1 MVGVKFKGRNTKG
14 RTVGQ
19 LPATAKS
26 RQLGTYFCCDF
37 RANTAY
43 SRSKRVYNC
52 KCSNSKHLCIRAD
65 GTVSRN
71 PTTLNCRVCKGD
83 GSQHE
88 QKVYKLLD
96 NCQEVHK
103 YATEVHAVQ
112 GTTDFGGLQLNMGRH
127 RWDILIMQPAQILI
141 AVQGEQHN
149 SNPDTRENSI
159 SSNLAE
165 ILARDEALAAGAME
179 QGFHVVWLC
188 PGDEHGRN
196 SRWLHAITTAL
207 QQAQAGMEA
216 KLRKG

>member
-1 MVGVKFKGRNTKG
+1 MVGVKFKGQNTKG

-19 LPATAKS
+19 LPATAKA
-26 RQLGTYFCCDF
+26 RQLETYYESNV

-43 SRSKRVYNC
+43 GSSKRVYRCNC
-52 KCSNSKHLCIRAD
+52 PNSKHLCIRAD
-65 GTVSRN
+65 SSVSRRS
-71 PTTLNCRVCKGD
+71 TSLKCRVCKGG

-88 QKVYKLLD
+88 QRVYKLLD
-96 NCQEVHK
+96 NYQDVQQ

-112 GTTDFGGLQLNMGRH
+112 GIVDFNGLQLNMGRH
-127 RWDILIMQPAQILI
+127 RWDILVMQPAQILI

-165 ILARDEALAAGAME
+165 IIARDEALAAGAIE
-179 QGFHVVWLC
+179 HGFHVVWLC

-196 SRWLHAITTAL
+196 RRWLHTITTAL

-216 KLRKG
+216 KLHKG